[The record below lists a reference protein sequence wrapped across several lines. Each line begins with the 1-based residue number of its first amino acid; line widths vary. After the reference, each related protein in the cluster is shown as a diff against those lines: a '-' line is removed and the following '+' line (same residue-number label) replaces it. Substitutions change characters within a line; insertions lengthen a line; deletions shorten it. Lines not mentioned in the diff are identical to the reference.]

1 MGRAPDGRLK
11 DAGAAGLHAERIWHA
26 RAACGGVI
34 EATGPPPTAPAN
46 RLIGDSTRSTS
57 GGDR

>member
-26 RAACGGVI
+26 RAARGGVI
-34 EATGPPPTAPAN
+34 EATGPPQ
-46 RLIGDSTRSTS
+46 
-57 GGDR
+57 